1 MSPHGGVRFQTR
13 GLKVK
18 HPLTEQHVGFGF
30 ISDDVNVGP
39 IFGASAPLEKRKGN
53 SNGAT
58 QPRWQLQRLLLCDG
72 MGYPA
77 NNPPFS
83 MKPKRMGHP
92 VGGLEKVTAIELR
105 VR

>member
-1 MSPHGGVRFQTR
+1 MAEFRFQTR
-13 GLKVK
+13 GLKARTSSEEE
-18 HPLTEQHVGFGF
+18 HAAFGF

-58 QPRWQLQRLLLCDG
+58 QPRWQLQRLLRCDG
-72 MGYPA
+72 MGHPA
-77 NNPPFS
+77 NNPSFS

-92 VGGLEKVTAIELR
+92 VGGLEKVTAIEVR